1 LSKIPSS
8 ANLAA
13 DAGSPTR
20 KNGVKSSPS
29 KMNGGDEMFKA
40 VMQRNM
46 GGRTLVELAQARA
59 GGRPIDE
66 VKRCASDSRS
76 GCSVPMKSADR
87 DPPAVWDPERDE
99 MPSPFLARGRKVIR
113 NLR

>member
-1 LSKIPSS
+1 
-8 ANLAA
+8 
-13 DAGSPTR
+13 
-20 KNGVKSSPS
+20 
-29 KMNGGDEMFKA
+29 MKA

-59 GGRPIDE
+59 GGRPMDE

-76 GCSVPMKSADR
+76 SGPSMLKCSER
-87 DPPAVWDPERDE
+87 DPPAIWNPDLDE
-99 MPSPFLARGRKVIR
+99 MPSPFLARGKKVIR